1 MAWVDQEVFQIR
13 KVDFYDRRGD
23 LLKTLTL
30 DDYRL
35 YDDQYWRALTLR
47 MVNHRTGKETDLIY
61 SEYIFGVGL
70 DDKDFVKTVL
80 RRVR

>member
-47 MVNHRTGKETDLIY
+47 MVIRTEMAGSGIDPAFFL
-61 SEYIFGVGL
+61 
-70 DDKDFVKTVL
+70 L
-80 RRVR
+80 R